1 MTQKKKPS
9 APSKPQWTP
18 PLGQAGQPKTQRAT
32 PQRWAPHA
40 YQKKAVKF
48 LLERGAAAL
57 FLDPGLGKTSITM
70 AALKVLKRDGMM
82 RGCLV
87 IAPLRPA
94 KLVWPAERDKWE
106 DFKGLSIGVLHGD
119 KKMQVLQEDHDIYVT
134 NHDTIPWL
142 FGREKPIN
150 PHTGKPGKTYRTFLT
165 PAGKLLMEKVNIL
178 VLDELSKFKHT
189 DTERFKRIK
198 PWLPKFDR
206 RYGLT
211 GSPASNGL
219 LDLFGQCYA
228 LDGGRSLG
236 QFVTYYRAQYF
247 VATDKMGFNYRPK
260 TGAEEEIYERVAPL
274 ALRLS
279 AEDHMQLPQLR
290 HYPIKLDLPP
300 AVRSVYDAME
310 NDLLAIL
317 ANEILTAPNA
327 ASANMTCRQLCSGAV
342 YLPAVDPI
350 TNMKIAGPRRWTE
363 VHKEKLTAI
372 SELLEELQGQQV
384 LIAYEFNHDLERLRK
399 LLPDLRVF
407 GESEKKDQALE
418 KEWNAGTLNMVA
430 GHPASIGHG
439 LNLQSSGAHN
449 IIWFTLTWDFELFDQ
464 YVRRLMRQG
473 NTAFHVNSYYLMM
486 RDSVEESVVAALRSK
501 KRGQDA
507 FLEAI
512 LSRQRL

>member
-1 MTQKKKPS
+1 
-9 APSKPQWTP
+9 
-18 PLGQAGQPKTQRAT
+18 
-32 PQRWAPHA
+32 
-40 YQKKAVKF
+40 
-48 LLERGAAAL
+48 
-57 FLDPGLGKTSITM
+57 
-70 AALKVLKRDGMM
+70 MM

-219 LDLFGQCYA
+219 LDLFGQCYV

-236 QFVTYYRAQYF
+236 EYVTYYRAQYF
-247 VATDKMGFNYRPK
+247 VVTDKMGFNYRPK

-290 HYPIKLDLPP
+290 HYPIKLDLPAP
-300 AVRSVYDAME
+300 ARKLYDNME
-310 NDLLAIL
+310 NDLLTVL
-317 ANEILTAPNA
+317 SSEVLTAPNA
-327 ASANMTCRQLCSGAV
+327 ASANMACRQLCSGAV
-342 YLPAVDPI
+342 YMPTVDPI
-350 TNMKIAGPRRWTE
+350 TNIKIAGPRKWAE
-363 VHKEKLTAI
+363 VHKTKLEAM

-399 LLPDLRVF
+399 LLPGLRVF
-407 GESEKKDQALE
+407 GESAKKDQALQD
-418 KEWNAGTLNMVA
+418 EWNAGTLSMVA

-439 LNLQSSGAHN
+439 LNLQGSGARN

-473 NTAFHVNSYYLMM
+473 NTASYVNSYYLMM

-507 FLEAI
+507 FLAAI